1 MTMGLIL
8 LAVMAIALFLISGR
22 RSFTSMGVPAW
33 IAFIAIAAL
42 AIGIIV
48 PSISVGTEFTMSVG
62 GFIVPSIIMFAL
74 LAVLIVRGG
83 VLRGVA
89 SMLAVTAVTTALLL
103 IMPTYNTGYEILTV
117 FVVGLVAGA
126 VAYMVSRTPSASLF
140 GVVGGL
146 VLGNVIVTMMEY
158 FTGNMAVFMLGQSV
172 IYNAIFVGIIFA
184 FCLAEIA
191 VMAVKMMGEEN
202 RHSRRSS
209 SFEAGEDSSFDR
221 DDNDDY
227 DLFR

>member
-22 RSFTSMGVPAW
+22 RSFTSTGVPAW
-33 IAFIAIAAL
+33 MAFIAIAAF

-48 PSISVGTEFTMSVG
+48 PNIWVGESFSMNVG
-62 GFIVPSIIMFAL
+62 GFIVPSVIMFAL
-74 LAVLIVRGG
+74 LAVLISRGG
-83 VLRGVA
+83 LLRGVA

-103 IMPTYNTGYEILTV
+103 IMPTYTTGYEILTV

-126 VAYMVSRTPSASLF
+126 VAYMVSRTPSSALF

-158 FTGNMAVFMLGQSV
+158 FNGNAEVFVLGQSV
-172 IYNAIFVGIIFA
+172 IYNAMFVGVIFA

-191 VMAVKMMGEEN
+191 VMAVKMMNEEN
-202 RHSRRSS
+202 RHTTRSS
-209 SFEAGEDSSFDR
+209 SYEAGKDNNFDR
-221 DDNDDY
+221 DDDDDY